1 MFSRALDI
9 ESSPPT
15 IVISVT
21 DLDLSLLASRFS
33 FTATGPTDKA
43 SAKDFP
49 LAKYTLDGLSFPI
62 IFIDVS
68 YLSLPYILSNDK
80 PDGDSL
86 ACISPMVRLEKV
98 ITVAKN
104 NDIFFL

>member
-1 MFSRALDI
+1 M
-9 ESSPPT
+9 
-15 IVISVT
+15 
-21 DLDLSLLASRFS
+21 DLDLSLLASRFLPSVRRIAAFS
-33 FTATGPTDKA
+33 FPATGPTDKA

-68 YLSLPYILSNDK
+68 YLSLPYILSKDK